1 MLSMQ
6 FKSIATTS
14 RDATPEPASPPNEGF
29 LIDLN
34 LFDYQPQVLP
44 VPIELLSNLQR
55 DQLRS
60 VFELEQRVYDV

>member
-14 RDATPEPASPPNEGF
+14 RDAITPEPASPPNEGF
-29 LIDLN
+29 LIDVN

-44 VPIELLSNLQR
+44 VPIELLSN
-55 DQLRS
+55 
-60 VFELEQRVYDV
+60 